1 MNVIISNK
9 ARDMLVNL
17 EIDVIKSL
25 EGEFEVEEL
34 ATMFSNFF
42 FNKMILDITAIK
54 GFMDVRNLQKLSMSL
69 DMDKVILVLDNTPQT
84 SSSAFL
90 SKLVS
95 MGIYNFGTTIDNIM
109 YLYNNPNSYRD
120 VAHIQQMDNLTNVI
134 SDKVDNFNMKIL
146 GIKNVTNHAGATTLI
161 YMLKNQL
168 EINGYSVAAIEV
180 NKRDFVNFPAQNM
193 VSCSKDELPGTIAK
207 FSAFDIIL
215 IDLNDSDS
223 EDSCS
228 DVLYLL
234 EPTYIKLNK
243 LIRRDRMIFNKLQ
256 NKKIILNKSLLD
268 QKDITDFEYESRSKV
283 FYNIPPLDEKKKEHG
298 VLNGLLNALG
308 LTRNNELDNE
318 ENKGK
323 IFGLFKSNRY

>member
-9 ARDMLVNL
+9 SRDMLVNL
-17 EIDVIKSL
+17 NIDVIKSL
-25 EGEFEVEEL
+25 NGEYEAEEL
-34 ATMFSNFF
+34 VSMFSNFF

-54 GFMDVRNLQKLSMSL
+54 NYQDIRNLQKLSISL
-69 DMDKVILVLDNTPQT
+69 DMDKVILVLDDAPESN
-84 SSSAFL
+84 SSLFL

-95 MGIYNFGTTIDNIM
+95 MGIYNFATNIDSIM

-120 VAHIQQMDNLTNVI
+120 VAHIQQLDTLTSAVT
-134 SDKVDNFNMKIL
+134 DKIENYNMRIL
-146 GIKNVTNHAGATTLI
+146 GIKNITEHAGSTTLT

-168 EINGYSVAAIEV
+168 ELQGYNVVAIEV
-180 NKRDFVNFPAQNM
+180 NRRDFSNFNSQNM
-193 VSCSKDELPGTIAK
+193 VSCSVADLPSTISK
-207 FSAFDIIL
+207 YSSYDVIL
-215 IDLNDSDS
+215 IDLNDAS
-223 EDSCS
+223 EDGCS

-256 NKKIILNKSLLD
+256 NKKIVLNKSLLN

-283 FYNIPPLDEKKKEHG
+283 FYNIPPLDEKKKEHSI
-298 VLNGLLNALG
+298 LSGLLNMLNFNKN
-308 LTRNNELDNE
+308 TTFEE

-323 IFGLFKSNRY
+323 ILGLFKSNN

>member
-25 EGEFEVEEL
+25 NGEYEAEEL
-34 ATMFSNFF
+34 ASMFSNFF

-54 GFMDVRNLQKLSMSL
+54 NYQDIRNLQKLCINL
-69 DMDKVILVLDNTPQT
+69 DMDKIILVLDNSDIQST
-84 SSSAFL
+84 SSLYL

-95 MGIYNFGTTIDNIM
+95 MGIYNFATNLDSIM

-120 VAHIQQMDNLTNVI
+120 VAHIQQLDALTSAVT
-134 SDKVDNFNMKIL
+134 DKIENYNMKIL
-146 GIKNVTNHAGATTLI
+146 GIKNITEHAGATTLT

-168 EINGYSVAAIEV
+168 ELQGYNVVAIEV
-180 NKRDFVNFPAQNM
+180 GKRDFSNFNSQNLI
-193 VSCSKDELPGTIAK
+193 SCSMSDLPSEIAK
-207 FSAFDIIL
+207 YTSYDVIL
-215 IDLNDSDS
+215 IDLNNNT
-223 EDSCS
+223 EDGCS

-256 NKKIILNKSLLD
+256 NKKIVLNKSLLD
-268 QKDITDFEYESRSKV
+268 QKDITDFEYESKSKV
-283 FYNIPPLDEKKKEHG
+283 FYNIPPLDEKQKEHSI
-298 VLNGLLNALG
+298 LSGLLNLLG
-308 LTRNNELDNE
+308 LNKNTTFVE
-318 ENKGK
+318 ENRGK
-323 IFGLFKSNRY
+323 ILGLFKSND